1 MRVLGH
7 SMIAGLALL
16 ALPASWDYVHFMR
29 REGTPVLG
37 WSFQWVFFPFVLLL
51 LALVWRS
58 TWAVVQALRGHGLE
72 ESSATP

>member
-1 MRVLGH
+1 
-7 SMIAGLALL
+7 
-16 ALPASWDYVHFMR
+16 
-29 REGTPVLG
+29 VLG